1 LNTENFVEEK
11 AFTMENYSATG
22 KSAIGLDANVAAA
35 LGYIIGVLGLINF
48 IIEKES
54 KFVKFHGIQ
63 SVLYSVGI
71 GVVFTVVW
79 IVLIVF
85 GIVLSAV
92 SDVLGM
98 LMWLI
103 NSVLFFAF
111 FLAMFGGLIYAAYQ
125 AYQGKFFK
133 LPIVGNFA
141 EKIVK

>member
-1 LNTENFVEEK
+1 
-11 AFTMENYSATG
+11 MENYSATG
-22 KSAIGLDANVAAA
+22 KTAIGLDANLAAA
-35 LGYIIGVLGLINF
+35 LGYIIGILGLINF
-48 IIEKES
+48 LIEKEN

-63 SVLYSVGI
+63 SVLYSVGV
-71 GVVFTVVW
+71 GAAFTVVW

-98 LMWLI
+98 LMWI
-103 NSVLFFAF
+103 FNSLLFLAF
-111 FLAMFGGLIYAAYQ
+111 FLAMFGGLIYAAYK
-125 AYQGKFFK
+125 AYQGQIFK

>member
-1 LNTENFVEEK
+1 
-11 AFTMENYSATG
+11 MENLTPTS

-35 LGYIIGVLGLINF
+35 LGYIIGILGLVNF
-48 IIEKES
+48 LIEKEN

-79 IVLIVF
+79 IVLLILALIL
-85 GIVLSAV
+85 GSI

-98 LMWLI
+98 LMWIL
-103 NSVLFFAF
+103 NTLLFLAF
-111 FLAMFGGLIYAAYQ
+111 FLAMLGGLIYAAYK
-125 AYQGKFFK
+125 AYQGQMFK

-141 EKIVK
+141 EKIAK

>member
-1 LNTENFVEEK
+1 
-11 AFTMENYSATG
+11 MENYSPTT

-35 LGYIIGVLGLINF
+35 LGYIIGILGLINF
-48 IIEKES
+48 LIEKES

-63 SVLYSVGI
+63 SVLYSVSI

-79 IVLIVF
+79 IVLFVF
-85 GIVLSAV
+85 SLILSTV

-98 LMWLI
+98 IMGLI
-103 NSVLFFAF
+103 TGLLFFAF
-111 FLAMFGGLIYAAYQ
+111 FIAMLGGLIYAAYK
-125 AYQGKFFK
+125 AYQGQMFK